1 MINEHLPLRHSILSF
16 IFQTLI
22 ILFAFLFRRFAKSH
36 EWLDY
41 DTETKQ
47 GKLGITKYAADALG
61 DIVHVDLPGEG
72 DTFASGESICA
83 IESVKTAADVYMPCD
98 GKITK
103 VNEVLEEEPQ

>member
-1 MINEHLPLRHSILSF
+1 MFDWVR
-16 IFQTLI
+16 
-22 ILFAFLFRRFAKSH
+22 RRFSKSH

-72 DTFASGESICA
+72 DSFSQGESIVSA
-83 IESVKTAADVYMPCD
+83 VSLSSTMS
-98 GKITK
+98 
-103 VNEVLEEEPQ
+103 EV